1 MREFW
6 RQQLEQ
12 AQTEADRRWLLYD
25 YFRAGMVE
33 EYKQLAL
40 QRLAEGNGSERIEIY
55 GAR

>member
-40 QRLAEGNGSERIEIY
+40 QRLAEGNGSERIEVY